1 MQGKSLSEFIDSLYI
16 NPEMEIEYKA
26 KRFLVSGYIDDD
38 NSSVLR
44 IDTITASNEQIFFAK
59 NATVQ
64 KCVEAF
70 ENAKLFDGRTIY
82 EVHDEI
88 TVLYG

>member
-16 NPEMEIEYKA
+16 NPEMEIEYSNK
-26 KRFLVSGYIDDD
+26 KYLISGYRDDD
-38 NSSVLR
+38 NSYVLR
-44 IDTITASNEQIFFAK
+44 VDTIAVSSKQIFFVK
-59 NATVQ
+59 NSDVQ

-70 ENAKLFDGRTIY
+70 ETEKVFDDKTIY
-82 EVHDEI
+82 EIEDKI